1 MYVCMYF
8 KQGFYRP
15 ITVLE
20 SLKRFLHI
28 IARKK
33 TNQQYE
39 KISLCINQCWNS
51 LNLIN
56 VQFLTNALGNYVWLT
71 EKWSG
76 LMKLKLFWRRS
87 KTNSLSW
94 RRKLRL
100 EGENKEYN
108 GTLPPS
114 SCLEDLHISRSL
126 YWVILNCQ
134 ISTFLCFRRFFY
146 GANRTLIFTGQS
158 PSSNLLKRFLYIIA
172 RKKASQ
178 QYEKISLCI
187 NQCWNAPN
195 LINVQFLTN
204 AFGNYVWLTEK

>member
-1 MYVCMYF
+1 MAEEPPRGSSYAIKLMYVCMYF

-94 RRKLRL
+94 RSKLRL

-114 SCLEDLHISRSL
+114 PCI
-126 YWVILNCQ
+126 Q
-134 ISTFLCFRRFFY
+134 
-146 GANRTLIFTGQS
+146 
-158 PSSNLLKRFLYIIA
+158 
-172 RKKASQ
+172 
-178 QYEKISLCI
+178 KI
-187 NQCWNAPN
+187 
-195 LINVQFLTN
+195 
-204 AFGNYVWLTEK
+204 

>member
-1 MYVCMYF
+1 MAEEPPRGSSYAIKLMYVCMYF

-15 ITVLE
+15 VTVLE

-28 IARKK
+28 ITRKK

-87 KTNSLSW
+87 KTNSLSLGEGSCV
-94 RRKLRL
+94 LREKTKNTMEPYHQVPVYKRFQYQSL
-100 EGENKEYN
+100 FILGHSYVSIF
-108 GTLPPS
+108 LPFCAVS
-114 SCLEDLHISRSL
+114 DFLMGLR
-126 YWVILNCQ
+126 
-134 ISTFLCFRRFFY
+134 TFLPASHRPQ
-146 GANRTLIFTGQS
+146 IFQEVPTYHYSKKDEPTVQKHLTFHQPVRKFS
-158 PSSNLLKRFLYIIA
+158 KSN
-172 RKKASQ
+172 
-178 QYEKISLCI
+178 
-187 NQCWNAPN
+187 
-195 LINVQFLTN
+195 
-204 AFGNYVWLTEK
+204 

>member
-1 MYVCMYF
+1 MYGGRAPKGVELCNKVNVCMYF

-15 ITVLE
+15 VTVLE

-28 IARKK
+28 FARKK

-114 SCLEDLHISRSL
+114 SSIQKISIS
-126 YWVILNCQ
+126 VIVYIGSFLCVN
-134 ISTFLCFRRFFY
+134 ISTFLCCRWFFY
-146 GANRTLIFTGQS
+146 GASYVFTGQS
-158 PSSNLLKRFLYIIA
+158 PSSNLSRGSY
-172 RKKASQ
+172 
-178 QYEKISLCI
+178 ISL
-187 NQCWNAPN
+187 
-195 LINVQFLTN
+195 LEKRRTN
-204 AFGNYVWLTEK
+204 STKTSNFASTSAEIL